1 MKKLVASLALLLA
14 APSLT
19 GCNAGL
25 IGLAVYTQRGLEPTV
40 ASGSLTNAPGTTKIG
55 YVTWIELNQDGSVGG
70 RLNFDLV
77 RDQNITFDK
86 SAVPAGGKFTIEVTP
101 KANVVEGTYVIFAW
115 DDTNGNGI
123 YEGDQGEKR
132 APEVYRLRG
141 QAATRSLWT
150 TEKFVFTDKKLAIE
164 YADPNGGLAFGF

>member
-1 MKKLVASLALLLA
+1 MKKLAASLALALA
-14 APSLT
+14 AVSLS

-25 IGLAVYTQRGLEPTV
+25 IALAAYTQRGLEPTT
-40 ASGSLTNAPGTTKIG
+40 ASGSLTNAPATTKIG
-55 YVTWIELNQDGSVGG
+55 YVTWIELNQDGTVGG

-86 SAVPAGGKFTIEVTP
+86 SAVPADNRFNIQVQP

-115 DDTNGNGI
+115 NDLNGNGI
-123 YEGDQGEKR
+123 YEGDQGETR

-141 QAATRSLWT
+141 QASTRSLWT